1 MNKEELKKNQPI
13 VYQTL
18 SNALKYNRLAHAYL
32 FTGAKGSIKSQTAL
46 LFAQSLVCE
55 HPDEDGFACQECDT
69 CKRMAKEESN
79 DFCFVHGD
87 QENIKKDHILNIIDK
102 FSETAQEVSNKRIY
116 ILDRFD
122 NANNAASNKLLKF
135 LEEPGQGIYAIL
147 TADEKSNLLPTI
159 QSRCQIVTFRPISLE
174 DELKTIVDEKSA
186 KMLAMNGYSLDQVKE
201 MIETEEYEQVK
212 QFALDYMNHWDS
224 LEQIV
229 IMQTECFIPKSKYMD
244 KKWVRLWIQ
253 WLLFN
258 IKEKEMNLSQY
269 SQIQMILVQALDAL
283 RIPVDLALLL
293 DQTYN
298 KIRKVV
304 TK

>member
-1 MNKEELKKNQPI
+1 
-13 VYQTL
+13 
-18 SNALKYNRLAHAYL
+18 
-32 FTGAKGSIKSQTAL
+32 
-46 LFAQSLVCE
+46 
-55 HPDEDGFACQECDT
+55 
-69 CKRMAKEESN
+69 MAKEESN